1 MEGPKLDNRNTT
13 LVDSVEESLI
23 RFFKEQGLRPG
34 SSIPNEAELAASLG
48 VGRPVLRESASAT
61 TSSATSP
68 TPTSPSWKRSSR

>member
-34 SSIPNEAELAASLG
+34 SSIPNEANL
-48 VGRPVLRESASAT
+48 RPR
-61 TSSATSP
+61 
-68 TPTSPSWKRSSR
+68 